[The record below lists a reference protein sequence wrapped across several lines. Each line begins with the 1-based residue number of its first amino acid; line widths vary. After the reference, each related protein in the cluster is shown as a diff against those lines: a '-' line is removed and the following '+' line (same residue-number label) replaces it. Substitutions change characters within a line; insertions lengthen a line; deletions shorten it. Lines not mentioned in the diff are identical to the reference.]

1 MSMYPQPIAPIPAE
15 TAQLAWKVNPKGT
28 LIMRLRDRLG
38 SLYQD
43 EDFVELYPAT
53 GQPAFA
59 PWRLALIIVFEYLEG
74 MTDRQAAEAAR
85 NRIDWKYALSLE
97 LDDPGLDA
105 SILSEFRQRLSKHEQ
120 AALLLEKL
128 VQVGQ
133 QEGWIRSNSK
143 VRTDST
149 HILAKVRRL
158 NQLELVGETLRA
170 ALDAVTKADAQWVLG
185 HVPREWAQR
194 YGLLI
199 NERRLPKSEKE
210 RERWGQQVGEDGFCL
225 LEMLQE
231 PTTPARLLQVPELA
245 ILQRVWQQCYQRN
258 EHGQVSWRDGPRLA
272 AKERIISPY
281 ETDARAGCKGNKT
294 WLGYRT
300 HLTETCE
307 ADLPE
312 VIVQVQTTVAPGSV
326 VEQLQPIQHDLLKQ
340 GLQPREQLVDGGYL
354 ESEQMLLSAK
364 LGIQVH
370 GPALSDQ
377 SWQARTPGGY
387 TLKEFEV
394 DWQQHTVRCPQ
405 GQQNESW
412 QVAKRG
418 KQAGSISVLFA
429 RASCEP
435 CPVRAQCTRA
445 QKQGRKLSLP
455 PPERAQL
462 LAQNRAQASD
472 EANLR
477 HYGLRSGVEACIS
490 QAVRRV
496 GSRQARSRGQP
507 AVHLQQVICAV
518 ALNFIRLDAWWQQ
531 RQPRGKLRRGR
542 FGRLMAA

>member
-1 MSMYPQPIAPIPAE
+1 MSMYPHPIAPIPAE
-15 TAQLAWKVNPKGT
+15 IAQLAWKINPKGT

-43 EDFVELYPAT
+43 EDFVGLYPAT
-53 GQPAFA
+53 GQPAFD
-59 PWRLALIIVFEYLEG
+59 PWRLALVVVFEYVEG
-74 MTDRQAAEAAR
+74 LTDRQAAEAVR

-97 LDDPGLDA
+97 LTDGGFDA
-105 SILSEFRQRLSKHEQ
+105 SILSEFRQRLTEHEQ
-120 AALLLEKL
+120 AAVLLEKL

-170 ALDAVTKADAQWVLG
+170 TLDALSSAEPSWVRSHLP
-185 HVPREWAQR
+185 VEWGMR

-199 NERRLPKSEKE
+199 NERRLPKSEAE
-210 RERWGQQVGEDGFCL
+210 RERWARQVGADGFVL
-225 LEMLQE
+225 LHLLQE
-231 PTTPARLLQVPELA
+231 PQTPAALRQLGQVQTLQT
-245 ILQRVWQQCYQRN
+245 VWQQCSQRD
-258 EHGQVSWRDGPRLA
+258 EQGQVKWRDGPRVE
-272 AKERIISPY
+272 AKERLISPY
-281 ETDARAGCKGNKT
+281 ETDARIGCKGNKT
-294 WLGYRT
+294 WLGYRS
-300 HLTETCE
+300 HVTETCE

-312 VIVQVQTTVAPGSV
+312 VIVQVQTTVAPV
-326 VEQLQPIQHDLLKQ
+326 NDVDQLLPIQQDLLKQ

-354 ESEQMLLSAK
+354 ESEQMLQSAK

-394 DWQQHTVRCPQ
+394 DWQQQMVRCPQ
-405 GQQNESW
+405 GHQSQSW
-412 QVAKRG
+412 QESLRG
-418 KQAGSISVLFA
+418 KQAGSINVLFA
-429 RASCEP
+429 RETCEN
-435 CPVRAQCTRA
+435 CPVRAQCSRSL
-445 QKQGRKLSLP
+445 KQGRKLTLP
-455 PPERAQL
+455 PRERAEL

-472 EANLR
+472 QAYQR

-490 QAVRRV
+490 QAVRRL
-496 GSRQARSRGQP
+496 GSRQARSRGEP

-518 ALNFIRLDAWWQQ
+518 ALNFIRLDAWWQ
-531 RQPRGKLRRGR
+531 RRKRGKLRRGS
-542 FGRLMAA
+542 FGHLMVT